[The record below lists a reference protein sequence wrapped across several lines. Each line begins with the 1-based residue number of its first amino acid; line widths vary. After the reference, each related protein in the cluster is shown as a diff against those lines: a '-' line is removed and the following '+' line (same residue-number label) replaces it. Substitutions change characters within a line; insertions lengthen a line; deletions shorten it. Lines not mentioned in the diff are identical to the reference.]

1 MLTELITSSDEVA
14 RDRSLFECCA
24 ELSDTV
30 LLRECKD
37 LDAFWAGSD
46 NLYERVRAL
55 MFLYA
60 LHRFILPERGLCPD
74 YSPVPQ
80 KPVEQLFSRRYA
92 HAIRELLATS
102 EDVRRSDTN
111 VSGLA
116 QAYHGLAM
124 QSLADQVRH
133 CVRSVPGNR
142 WMFRTGHPSE
152 IPLRVRSELIH
163 CDAQGRRPCLVER
176 TAVRMD
182 LSHSCWSDIF
192 FLAMDRP
199 EFARV
204 LNISVDLCI
213 RGSGATPQPPVEA
226 WFRVIDRPVIRLVS
240 VDLETVAEID
250 NLPEVFDFGRDY
262 LGLLKAALV
271 ASGLIPPGLE
281 GCGAPLADVLEKLVG
296 SGRGFELISCVHNI
310 PKGSRLAVS
319 TNLMAACIA
328 VCMRATGQ
336 IDRLDQG
343 LAPSERSMLAA
354 RSILGEWLGGSGGG
368 WQDSGGVWPGI
379 KWIRG
384 VVAQSGDSEY
394 GVSRGRLVPEH
405 TIFDSEAI
413 PESARRKLQE
423 SLILIHGGLAQNVG
437 PILEMVTERYLLR
450 ESASWRARIESLQ
463 LTDAI
468 IEALKAGDMPELG
481 RLTTANFFGPIKSI
495 IPWASNAFTE
505 ALIQAVQAALGKDY
519 WGFWMLGGMSG
530 GGMGFIVDPSR
541 QAEAKDLIANCL
553 KALKG
558 RYASA
563 LPFAIDPVIYDFAI
577 NERGSWADFGQQ
589 ELPQAYYDLRL
600 PKLIRMQPGELR
612 VEDRQDLGAIRA
624 HAEDRGRSAWV
635 KLLLPE
641 GEVMEG
647 KGKSA
652 HGAGGL
658 DDLLRNH
665 GFDPQAHER
674 MREHLMEGR
683 IGLAQNRLPR
693 GARIED
699 AHESDLERVDGDSEA
714 RRLGEA
720 ALANGELAIVTLA
733 AGAGSRWTQGAG
745 VVKALHPF
753 AQFGGC
759 YRNFIE
765 VHLAKSARSGEVAG
779 AAIPHVFTTSYL
791 TDGPIADWFRASGAG
806 LGRACL
812 SRGAFVGL
820 RLVPTLR
827 DLRFAWEETPQPQL
841 DAQAQKMRESVRAAL
856 KRWAQ
861 ATGEASDY
869 RDNLPRQCLHPVG
882 HWYELPGL
890 LLNGTLRELLEA
902 RPALRTLLLHNID
915 TLGAI
920 ADPELLGRHRRSGH
934 VLDFELISRR
944 FEDVGGG
951 LARVNGQLRL
961 VEGMALP
968 RESDEFK
975 LSYYNTLTTWI
986 DIDGLLAAFGLDRVR
1001 LADPE
1006 QVRAAVTAFA
1016 ERIPAYL
1023 TLKEVKKRWG
1033 RGQEDIFPV
1042 LQFERIWGDMSALE
1056 DLSTGYFHVDRLRG
1070 QQLKDPAQLDAWY
1083 RDGSH
1088 AYIESLCQFA
1098 AR

>member
-1 MLTELITSSDEVA
+1 MSLLTNLIHTSDEA
-14 RDRSLFECCA
+14 SRDRSLFAACV
-24 ELSDTV
+24 ELSDNE
-30 LLRECKD
+30 LLRECAA
-37 LDAFWAGSD
+37 LDKFWLQSD

-74 YSPVPQ
+74 YHPVPQ
-80 KPVEQLFSRRYA
+80 KPAEQLFSRRYA
-92 HAIRELLATS
+92 HAIRELLVDGAQA
-102 EDVRRSDTN
+102 RRSDTY

-116 QAYHGLAM
+116 EAYHGLAL

-152 IPLRVRSELIH
+152 IPLKVRRQLIDL
-163 CDAQGRRPCLVER
+163 DAQGQRPCLVER

-199 EFARV
+199 DFARV

-213 RGSGATPQPPVEA
+213 QGSGAEPQPPVEA

-240 VDLETVAEID
+240 VDLEAVAEID

-281 GCGAPLADVLEKLVG
+281 GCGASLSDVLEKLVG
-296 SGRGFELISCVHNI
+296 PGRGFELISCVHNI

-319 TNLMAACIA
+319 TNLMAACVA

-336 IDRLDQG
+336 IDQLDQG
-343 LAPSERSMLAA
+343 LEPQERSMLAA

-379 KWIRG
+379 KWITG
-384 VVAQSGDSEY
+384 VTAVTEDSEF
-394 GVSRGRLVPEH
+394 GISRGRLVPEH
-405 TIFDSEAI
+405 KVFNSEEI
-413 PESARRKLQE
+413 PTSARQKLQD

-437 PILEMVTERYLLR
+437 PILEMVSERYLLR
-450 ESASWRARIESLQ
+450 EAASWQARQ
-463 LTDAI
+463 DALRI
-468 IEALKAGDMPELG
+468 TKEITEALKIGDIKKLG
-481 RLTTANFFGPIKSI
+481 QLTTENFFGPIKTI

-505 ALIQAVQAALGKDY
+505 ALIATVGEALGEDY

-530 GGMGFIVDPSR
+530 GGMGLIVDPAR
-541 QAEAKDLIANCL
+541 QAEAKIIIADCL
-553 KALKG
+553 KTLKA
-558 RYASA
+558 RYVSA

-577 NERGSWADFGQQ
+577 NEKGTWAQFGCQK
-589 ELPQAYYDLRL
+589 LPEPYYDLRL
-600 PKLIRMQPGELR
+600 PRLMRMDPSDLST
-612 VEDRQDLGAIRA
+612 EDRQDLGVIRA
-624 HAEDRGRSAWV
+624 LAQSKGRNDW
-635 KLLLPE
+635 LGLILPDAAD
-641 GEVMEG
+641 GDQTSSG
-647 KGKSA
+647 DGQ
-652 HGAGGL
+652 L
-658 DDLLRNH
+658 DECLQRN
-665 GFDPQAHER
+665 GFDPKTHER
-674 MREHLMEGR
+674 MRMQLMEGR
-683 IGLAQNRLPR
+683 IGLAQSRLS
-693 GARIED
+693 AASKIED
-699 AHESDLERVDGDSEA
+699 AHDSDLQRSDGDA
-714 RRLGEA
+714 DAVRIGQA
-720 ALANGELAIVTLA
+720 ALANGEVAVVTLA

-753 AQFGGC
+753 AQFDGR

-765 VHLAKSARSGEVAG
+765 VHLAKSARCGEIAG
-779 AAIPHVFTTSYL
+779 APIPHIFTTSYL
-791 TDGPIADWFRASGAG
+791 THAPIEDWFRGSGVAA
-806 LGRACL
+806 GRAHL

-827 DLRFAWEETPQPQL
+827 DLRFAWEETPQPKL
-841 DAQAQKMRESVRAAL
+841 DAQAQKMRDSVRASL
-856 KRWAQ
+856 KRWAA

-869 RDNLPRQCLHPVG
+869 RDNLPSQCMHPVG

-890 LLNGTLRELLEA
+890 LLNGTLHQLIQE

-915 TLGAI
+915 TLGAVP
-920 ADPELLGRHRRSGH
+920 DPELLGRHRRNGH

-944 FEDVGGG
+944 FDDVGGG
-951 LARVNGQLRL
+951 LARVNGHPRL
-961 VEGMALP
+961 IEGMALP

-975 LSYYNTLTTWI
+975 LRYYNTLTTWI
-986 DIDGLLAAFGLDRVR
+986 DIDGLLTAFSLDRAS
-1001 LADPE
+1001 LGDPE
-1006 QVRAAVTAFA
+1006 RVRNAVTAFA
-1016 ERIPAYL
+1016 ERMPAYL

-1042 LQFERIWGDMSALE
+1042 LQFERLWGDMSAHE
-1056 DLSTGYFHVDRLRG
+1056 DLSAGYFHVDRLRG
-1070 QQLKDPAQLDAWY
+1070 QQLKDPAQLDAWS
-1083 RDGSH
+1083 RDGSYQ
-1088 AYIESLCQFA
+1088 YIAQHCQF
-1098 AR
+1098 